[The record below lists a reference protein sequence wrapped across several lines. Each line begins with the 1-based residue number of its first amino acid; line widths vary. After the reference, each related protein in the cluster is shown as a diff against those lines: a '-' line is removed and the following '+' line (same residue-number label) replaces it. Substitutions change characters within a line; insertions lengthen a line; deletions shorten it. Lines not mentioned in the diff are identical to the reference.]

1 MSPTRM
7 AKLKPYFK
15 TRPKARSG
23 QPPPAAP
30 APASPQAQAAIAQP
44 VAPQPPQDLGSRR
57 EQLARRYAEL
67 QADLG
72 GLVYEMAIRD
82 SFRLD
87 VVTRR
92 AAELQA
98 VDAELSAVERQLG
111 LAPPPVVT
119 ACPSCAAP
127 VQPGARFCGSCGST
141 VNAVAA
147 PPGSG

>member
-1 MSPTRM
+1 MSPARM

-44 VAPQPPQDLGSRR
+44 LAPQPPQDLGSRR

-147 PPGSG
+147 PLGSG

>member
-1 MSPTRM
+1 M

-30 APASPQAQAAIAQP
+30 APSAPQAQAAISQP
-44 VAPQPPQDLGSRR
+44 VAPQPSQDLGSRR
-57 EQLARRYAEL
+57 EQLAQRYAEL

-72 GLVYEMAIRD
+72 GRD

-147 PPGSG
+147 PLGSG

>member
-30 APASPQAQAAIAQP
+30 APSAPQAQAAISHP
-44 VAPQPPQDLGSRR
+44 VAPQPSQDLGSRR

-147 PPGSG
+147 PLGSG

>member
-30 APASPQAQAAIAQP
+30 APSAPQAQAAISQP
-44 VAPQPPQDLGSRR
+44 VAPQPSQG
-57 EQLARRYAEL
+57 
-67 QADLG
+67 
-72 GLVYEMAIRD
+72 
-82 SFRLD
+82 LD

-147 PPGSG
+147 PLGSG

>member
-1 MSPTRM
+1 M

-30 APASPQAQAAIAQP
+30 APASPRAQAAIAQP

-87 VVTRR
+87 LVTRR

-98 VDAELSAVERQLG
+98 VEAELSAVERQLG

-141 VNAVAA
+141 VNAVVA
-147 PPGSG
+147 PLGAG